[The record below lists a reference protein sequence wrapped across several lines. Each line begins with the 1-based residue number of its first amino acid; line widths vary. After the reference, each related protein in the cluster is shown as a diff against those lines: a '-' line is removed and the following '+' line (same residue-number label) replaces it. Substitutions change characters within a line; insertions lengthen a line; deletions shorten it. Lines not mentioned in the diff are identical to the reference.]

1 MDTPA
6 THTPRV
12 LVVENNPEVLS
23 LVTAMV
29 SSLNCNVMSAASVDE
44 ARQCLL
50 DGTVDAIITDL
61 VLGDG
66 DGLELIRELRDRGD
80 DVPALMISS
89 YASPELRTTAQSA
102 GAADLLA
109 KPFRMER
116 LSEAL
121 RRVLD
126 DRLTVSMSGD

>member
-1 MDTPA
+1 MDTQA

-12 LVVENNPEVLS
+12 LVVENNREVLS
-23 LVTAMV
+23 LVTTMV
-29 SSLNCNVMSAASVDE
+29 SSLNCNAMSAASIEE

-50 DGTVDAIITDL
+50 DGSIDAIITDL

-80 DVPALMISS
+80 EVPALMISS

-126 DRLTVSMSGD
+126 DRSTVPMSTE